1 MLNDKQLNQVE
12 SLFLD
17 IDSKKIDK
25 TYHYLINE
33 SIRLVFMISPSQGE
47 YLLWL
52 LNRWVFLRNDN
63 KHLPKRFGQYFLH
76 PDLLKLFFAYPI
88 DH

>member
-17 IDSKKIDK
+17 IDFKKNDRK
-25 TYHYLINE
+25 YYYLINE
-33 SIRLVFMISPSQGE
+33 AISMVFNINAYQGE

-52 LNRWVFLRNDN
+52 LNRWVFLRNN
-63 KHLPKRFGQYFLH
+63 ENHLPKRYGQ
-76 PDLLKLFFAYPI
+76 
-88 DH
+88 

>member
-1 MLNDKQLNQVE
+1 MLNLKQLNQVH

-17 IDSKKIDK
+17 IDSKKIDRANN
-25 TYHYLINE
+25 YIINE

-52 LNRWVFLRNDN
+52 LNRWVFLRNDVM
-63 KHLPKRFGQYFLH
+63 HLPKRFDQ
-76 PDLLKLFFAYPI
+76 
-88 DH
+88 